1 MYPAV
6 MTRGS
11 EKFRITGGRRLA
23 GRVRVSGSKNGAD
36 YAMAA
41 ALLTADDVVLH
52 NVPDIGDVRQMEEIL
67 VHLGARV
74 EHPAPGAIRINCANV
89 TRFDVPVRLA
99 AQLRASFL
107 VMGPLIA
114 RFGRASCPPPGGDAI
129 GIRPLDVH
137 LAGFRMLGATVAQ
150 KGDVFDAREDGTLRG
165 GRVVL
170 DYPSVMGTLNV
181 MLAATLAEGTTT
193 IVNAAG
199 EPEIASLAAML
210 NAMGASISGAGTA
223 FVRIEGVRS
232 LGGAE
237 HRIIADRLEAGTFAL
252 AAAITRG
259 EIELEEAVPE
269 HLDTLL
275 WKMREAG
282 AEVEP
287 TDAGLRVRGP
297 GNYRAVNAQALPYP
311 GLATDL
317 QPQLAAFLTQADG
330 ASTIHERVYDNR
342 LLYIAELRKMGA
354 NVVATGQTAI
364 ITGPTRLRAAPVFA
378 LDVRAGSA
386 CVLAALVAEGTTE
399 ISDVYHIDR
408 AHEDLHGKLRALGAE
423 IERA

>member
-1 MYPAV
+1 
-6 MTRGS
+6 
-11 EKFRITGGRRLA
+11 
-23 GRVRVSGSKNGAD
+23 
-36 YAMAA
+36 
-41 ALLTADDVVLH
+41 
-52 NVPDIGDVRQMEEIL
+52 
-67 VHLGARV
+67 
-74 EHPAPGAIRINCANV
+74 
-89 TRFDVPVRLA
+89 
-99 AQLRASFL
+99 
-107 VMGPLIA
+107 
-114 RFGRASCPPPGGDAI
+114 
-129 GIRPLDVH
+129 
-137 LAGFRMLGATVAQ
+137 MLGATVSQA
-150 KGDVFDAREDGTLRG
+150 GDKFDVRQDGALRG

-193 IVNAAG
+193 IINAAS
-199 EPEIASLAAML
+199 EPEIASLASML
-210 NAMGASISGAGTA
+210 NAMGANIRGAGTQI
-223 FVRIEGVRS
+223 VQLEGVRE
-232 LGGAE
+232 LHGTE

-259 EIELEEAVPE
+259 EVDLEEAVPD
-269 HLDTLL
+269 HLDALIM
-275 WKMREAG
+275 KMREAG
-282 AEVEP
+282 VEVEP
-287 TDAGLRVRGP
+287 TDAGMRVRGA
-297 GNYRAVNAQALPYP
+297 GNYRAVSAQALPYP

-354 NVVATGQTAI
+354 NVVATGPTAI
-364 ITGPTRLRAAPVFA
+364 ITGPTKLRAAPVSA

-408 AHEDLHGKLRALGAE
+408 AHEDLHGKLRALGAD

>member
-1 MYPAV
+1 MS
-6 MTRGS
+6 RGS
-11 EKFRITGGRRLA
+11 EKYRITGGRRLH
-23 GRVRVSGSKNGAD
+23 GRVRISGSKNGAD

-67 VHLGARV
+67 AHLGARV
-74 EHPAPGAIRINCANV
+74 EHLAPSTLRINCGDV
-89 TRFDVPVRLA
+89 TRFDVPPRLA

-137 LAGFRMLGATVAQ
+137 LAGFRMLGATVRQ
-150 KGDVFDAREDGTLRG
+150 NGDVFDAEEDGTLRG

-181 MLAATLAEGTTT
+181 MLAATLAEGETT
-193 IVNAAG
+193 IVNAAS
-199 EPEIASLAAML
+199 EPEIASLATML
-210 NAMGASISGAGTA
+210 KHMGAKIHGAGTS
-223 FVRIEGVRS
+223 FVRIEGART

-237 HRIIADRLEAGTFAL
+237 HHIIADRLEAGTFAL
-252 AAAITRG
+252 AAAITCG
-259 EIELEEAVPE
+259 EVELDGAVPE
-269 HLDTLL
+269 HLDALL

-282 AEVEP
+282 VDVEP
-287 TDAGLRVRGP
+287 TDAGLRVRGA
-297 GNYRAVNAQALPYP
+297 GAYHAVNAQALPYP

-364 ITGPTRLRAAPVFA
+364 ITGPTKLRAAPVHA

>member
-1 MYPAV
+1 MA
-6 MTRGS
+6 
-11 EKFRITGGRRLA
+11 
-23 GRVRVSGSKNGAD
+23 GSKNGAD
-36 YAMAA
+36 YAIAA

-67 VHLGARV
+67 AYLGCRV
-74 EHPAPGAIRINCANV
+74 EHPAPSVLRINAANV
-89 TRFDVPVRLA
+89 QRYEVPPRLA

-107 VMGPLIA
+107 VMGPLLA
-114 RFGRASCPPPGGDAI
+114 RLGRASCPPPGGDAI

-137 LAGFRMLGATVAQ
+137 LAGFRMLGATVRQ
-150 KGDVFDAREDGTLRG
+150 DGDMFDVSEDGALRG

-181 MLAATLAEGTTT
+181 MLAATLAQGETI
-193 IVNAAG
+193 IVNAAC
-199 EPEIASLAAML
+199 EPEIASLATML
-210 NAMGASISGAGTA
+210 NAMGAKISGAGTN
-223 FVRIEGVRS
+223 FMRIEGVRV
-232 LGGAE
+232 LGGTE
-237 HRIIADRLEAGTFAL
+237 HRVIPDRLEAGTFAL
-252 AAAITRG
+252 AAAITG
-259 EIELEEAVPE
+259 GDIEIEEAVPE
-269 HLDTLL
+269 HLDALI
-275 WKMREAG
+275 WKLREAG
-282 AEVEP
+282 ATVEP
-287 TDAGLRVRGP
+287 TDAGIHAIGTSHH
-297 GNYRAVNAQALPYP
+297 NAVNAQALPYP

-342 LLYIAELRKMGA
+342 LLYITELRKMGA

-364 ITGPTRLRAAPVFA
+364 ITGPTKLRGAPVCA

-408 AHEDLHGKLRALGAE
+408 AHEDLHGKLRALGAD

>member
-1 MYPAV
+1 MS
-6 MTRGS
+6 RGS
-11 EKFRITGGRRLA
+11 EKYRITGGRRLH
-23 GRVRVSGSKNGAD
+23 GRVRISGSKNGAD

-67 VHLGARV
+67 AHLGARV
-74 EHPAPGAIRINCANV
+74 EHLAPSTLRINCGDV
-89 TRFDVPVRLA
+89 TRFDVPPRLA

-137 LAGFRMLGATVAQ
+137 LAGFRMLGATVRQ
-150 KGDVFDAREDGTLRG
+150 NGDVFDAEEDGTLRG

-181 MLAATLAEGTTT
+181 MLAATLAEGETT
-193 IVNAAG
+193 IVNAAS
-199 EPEIASLAAML
+199 EPEIASLATML
-210 NAMGASISGAGTA
+210 KHMGAKIHGAGTS
-223 FVRIEGVRS
+223 FVRIEGART

-237 HRIIADRLEAGTFAL
+237 HHIIADRLEAGTFAL
-252 AAAITRG
+252 AAAITCG
-259 EIELEEAVPE
+259 EVELDGAVPE
-269 HLDTLL
+269 HLDALL

-282 AEVEP
+282 VDVEP
-287 TDAGLRVRGP
+287 TDAGLRVRGA
-297 GNYRAVNAQALPYP
+297 GGYHAVNAQALPYP

-364 ITGPTRLRAAPVFA
+364 ITGPTKLRAAPVHA

>member
-1 MYPAV
+1 
-6 MTRGS
+6 MTHGS
-11 EKFRITGGRRLA
+11 GKYLITGGRRLS
-23 GRVRVSGSKNGAD
+23 GRVRIGGSKNGAD
-36 YAMAA
+36 YAIAA

-52 NVPDIGDVRQMEEIL
+52 NVPAIGDVRQMEEIL
-67 VHLGARV
+67 QHLGATV
-74 EHPAPGAIRINCANV
+74 EHPSASSLRINCA
-89 TRFDVPVRLA
+89 DVKEFEVPAPMA
-99 AQLRASFL
+99 ARLRASFL

-114 RFGRASCPPPGGDAI
+114 RFGRAACPPPGGDAI

-150 KGDVFDAREDGTLRG
+150 AGDKFDVSQAGALRG

-181 MLAATLAEGTTT
+181 MLAATLAEDTTT
-193 IVNAAG
+193 IINAAS
-199 EPEIASLAAML
+199 EPEIASLASML
-210 NAMGASISGAGTA
+210 NAMGANIRGAGTQI
-223 FVRIEGVRS
+223 VQIEGVRE
-232 LGGAE
+232 LHGTE
-237 HRIIADRLEAGTFAL
+237 HRVIADRLEAGTFAL
-252 AAAITRG
+252 AAAITCG
-259 EIELEEAVPE
+259 EVDLEEAVPD
-269 HLDTLL
+269 HLDALIMKL
-275 WKMREAG
+275 REAG
-282 AEVEP
+282 VEIEP
-287 TDAGLRVRGP
+287 TDAGMRVRGE
-297 GNYRAVNAQALPYP
+297 GNYRAVSAQALPYP

-317 QPQLAAFLTQADG
+317 QPQLAAFLTQANG

-354 NVVATGQTAI
+354 NVVATGPTAI
-364 ITGPTRLRAAPVFA
+364 ITGPTKLRAAPVSA

-408 AHEDLHGKLRALGAE
+408 AHEDLHGKLRALGAD